1 MPHDRDKSKR
11 RTLSVGQRVFD
22 RFYLKRGLGEGGT
35 GVVWLAHDRVLEQL
49 VALKFLADHLLHDRQ
64 AVERLKH
71 ETRRNLKLSHPNIV
85 RIHDFLQDVHGAAI
99 MMEYVEGWSL
109 WTMKVDKPNQIFTLA
124 EITPWLRE
132 LFDALDYAHNH
143 AGIVHRD
150 VKPGNLMLNGRGQLK
165 ITDFGLARNI
175 RKSSS
180 RDFVDPRVIGT
191 DVYMSPQQ
199 WSGEE
204 PTVSDDIYSIG
215 ATIYELLTGRPPF
228 YEGNIMDQV
237 YDTVPPSMKQRL
249 AELGISDVEIP
260 AAYEETVAACLA
272 KHPDDR
278 PGSVNVVAARLGLVE
293 IFLPAAP
300 EPIREPIQDTPVTEI
315 QFEPETGS
323 EPEPEPVKEPLPA
336 EVPVVAESFVSGH
349 RGVVVG
355 FALAVVMGLAGWWV
369 MGKISGG
376 KTSSLASAATGAF
389 PQAGKAWQNSLGM
402 KFVPV
407 PGVRGLVSIWET
419 RVQDFTTYVAEI
431 GHEPGNQML
440 SMDATSNV
448 WKETGHSWKN
458 AEFPQAANHP
468 VVGISWREAVG
479 FCDWLT
485 TRERAS
491 GWLTTNQS
499 YRLPTSAE
507 WGRAAG
513 TNKFVWG
520 NSWPPPKGTGN
531 FSGEEILHRLP
542 THSVI
547 KGFDD
552 GFTGTAP
559 VGSFAAN
566 VFGIF
571 DLAGNVTEF
580 CADRDAN
587 DRQRRRWL
595 AGGSWQDSTETAL
608 AVKSFGHIRE
618 VRRISDCGFR
628 VILEFRGT
636 NKPADG
642 VEE

>member
-1 MPHDRDKSKR
+1 MPHDRDKSKP
-11 RTLSVGQRVFD
+11 RTLNVGQRVFD

-85 RIHDFLQDVHGAAI
+85 RIHDFLQDARGAAI

-109 WTMKVDKPNQIFTLA
+109 WTMKVDKPNQIFSIA

-132 LFDALDYAHNH
+132 LFDALDYAHH
-143 AGIVHRD
+143 QAGIVHRD

-175 RKSSS
+175 RKSKS

-215 ATIYELLTGRPPF
+215 ATIYELLTGKPPF

-278 PGSVNVVAARLGLVE
+278 PGSVNVLATRLGLVE
-293 IFLPAAP
+293 KTLPATP
-300 EPIREPIQDTPVTEI
+300 EPDEKTQEMPVAEI

-323 EPEPEPVKEPLPA
+323 EPEPQPVSEPLPLLVKPTEA
-336 EVPVVAESFVSGH
+336 TFLSGH
-349 RGVVVG
+349 RGVLVG
-355 FALAVVMGLAGWWV
+355 FALAVVMGLVGWMV
-369 MGKISGG
+369 MTKFSTG
-376 KTSSLASAATGAF
+376 KTSGSVSVAAGAF

-407 PGVRGLVSIWET
+407 PGVPGLVAIWET

-458 AEFPQAANHP
+458 AEFPQATNHP
-468 VVGISWREAVG
+468 VVGISWREAVN

-520 NSWPPPKGTGN
+520 NTWPPPKGAGN
-531 FSGEEILHRLP
+531 FAGEEIHQRLP
-542 THSVI
+542 AHPVI
-547 KGFDD
+547 KGYDD

-559 VGSFAAN
+559 VGSFSPNA
-566 VFGIF
+566 FGIF
-571 DLAGNVTEF
+571 DLAGNVAEF
-580 CADRDAN
+580 CADRDST
-587 DRQRRRWL
+587 DRQHRRWV
-595 AGGSWQDSTETAL
+595 AGGSWQDTAEATL
-608 AVKSFGHIRE
+608 AAKNFTHMRE

-628 VILEFRGT
+628 VLLEFRGSQSTT
-636 NKPADG
+636 NGA
-642 VEE
+642 EE